1 MDIKMN
7 KNSLSKRE
15 KIKIFL
21 THPWCFRIICWLMG
35 AVFIFAS
42 IDKILHP
49 SAFANTINHYQILP
63 NLLIPWAAAVQPWV
77 EIGVGIL
84 LIVGI
89 WLPGAISLL
98 NLLLITF
105 TGALLFN
112 TLRGLNIDC
121 GCFES
126 SASLVSRTTML
137 LYLLRNSLFL
147 CLALYLAGYLV
158 VVKGET
164 ANEKR

>member
-7 KNSLSKRE
+7 KNSLSKKQRFLN
-15 KIKIFL
+15 IL
-21 THPWCFRIICWLMG
+21 THPKLFLAVRMVMG

-49 SAFANTINHYQILP
+49 SAFANTVYHYQILP

-77 EIGVGIL
+77 EITVGIL
-84 LIVGI
+84 LIAGI

-137 LYLLRNSLFL
+137 LYLLRNGFFL
-147 CLALYLAGYLV
+147 CLALYLAGYMLFRREND
-158 VVKGET
+158 VKR
-164 ANEKR
+164 EK